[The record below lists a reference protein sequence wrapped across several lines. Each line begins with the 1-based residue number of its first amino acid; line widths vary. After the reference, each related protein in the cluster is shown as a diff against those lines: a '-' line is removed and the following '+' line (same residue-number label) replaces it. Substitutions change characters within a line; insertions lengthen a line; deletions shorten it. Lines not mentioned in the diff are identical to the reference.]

1 MLVYVF
7 SERSLISV
15 GVLVTQGLNEIGV
28 FFERGLNRVGILVE
42 RGLNGVGVFIERTGW
57 VSWLNPS
64 RGLCPRCTVQLEEQL
79 LLHYPER
86 PDLPFSV
93 FF

>member
-42 RGLNGVGVFIERTGW
+42 RGLNGVGVFIERTG
-57 VSWLNPS
+57 SFLNEGATPAWARVCGRSPAVPS
-64 RGLCPRCTVQLEEQL
+64 RKVAPQK
-79 LLHYPER
+79 
-86 PDLPFSV
+86 
-93 FF
+93 